1 MSKAPQS
8 NPNNNKAKP
17 NPSKGDKNSLTP
29 PNWKNSLF
37 FVLMLSMI
45 ILAFTIPSKQVSS
58 NEISLDQ
65 FKQYWEAGLVITD
78 NQAKQPLIIT
88 TTQNSPEMTISG
100 FISDNLPTIN
110 TNEKNDFNIMVH
122 LNSEG
127 QILQKLLKSNYQ
139 TVTSTALAPRG
150 ETLNFKQLK
159 KLIATKQINL
169 SNPEEHDLVLKINGN
184 NDFAFLEGRYYSIQP
199 TPQVTVEE
207 ESTGFLSQ
215 FKPKSQTAKP
225 PYSFITKFN
234 GFLNG
239 EQVQNLVGTAAK
251 AQTKSNVGRDILISL
266 LPFLVIGLII
276 FFIFK
281 QQMSSM
287 SGKGGP
293 MSMGKSKAKLMTKS
307 DNPITFEDVA
317 GVEESKEELSEIVEF
332 LADPKGFS
340 KLGGKIPK
348 GVLMVGPPGTGKTLL
363 AKAVAG
369 EAGVPFF
376 SLSGSDF
383 MEMFVGIGASRVRD
397 MFEQGRKNAP
407 CIIFI
412 DEIDAIGRARG
423 QGIGG
428 GHDER
433 EQTLNQMLVEMDGFD
448 GDSGVIIIAATNRPD
463 VLDPALL
470 RPGRFDRQVEIPL
483 PDVDG
488 RHEILKVHVKKAK
501 IKKGIDLR
509 VIARG
514 TPGFSGAELANLI
527 NEAALLAV
535 RRKKSS
541 IELDDLEEAR
551 DKVRWGKE
559 RRSLA
564 LSEKEKENTAYHEAG
579 HTILN
584 IICKE
589 TDPLH
594 KVTII
599 PRGPALGAMM
609 SLPNEDKYT
618 QRKGELLDR
627 LIVLMGGRVAEEIT
641 FGNVTNGASGDIQ
654 MATNIAKSM
663 VCKWGM
669 SDKLGMIEYGTADG
683 DAFHAKGKSYS
694 ENTAQLI
701 DEEVK
706 SLVNNAYKQAKDLL
720 IKNQDKLELIAQAL
734 IKHETLDAAHIEEL
748 MEHGEIQTPVKA
760 YVATK
765 KTTAKRAKKK
775 PATKKAQ
782 KKPKDPKTPAEEP
795 VIAEDKEKKDTKSPA
810 STKPAPAPPAKEAK
824 LSKATSTE
832 SGAKKTPDLFDAP
845 DSDSK

>member
-8 NPNNNKAKP
+8 NPTPNKPKP
-17 NPSKGDKNSLTP
+17 DPSKNNKNSLTP

-45 ILAFTIPSKQVSS
+45 VLAFTIPSKQISS
-58 NEISLDQ
+58 SEISLNQ
-65 FKQYWEAGLVITD
+65 FKKYWEADLIITD
-78 NQAKQPLIIT
+78 NQKEKPLIIT

-100 FISDNLPTIN
+100 FIRDDLPTVN
-110 TNEKNDFNIMVH
+110 TNEKNDFNLMVH
-122 LNSEG
+122 LNSES
-127 QILQKLLKSNYQ
+127 QILQDLLKSNYQ
-139 TVTSTALAPRG
+139 TVTAADLTPKG
-150 ETLNFKQLK
+150 ESINLKQLK
-159 KLIATKQINL
+159 KLIATKQIDL
-169 SNPEEHDLVLKINGN
+169 ANPQEHDLTLKISKD
-184 NDFAFLEGRYYSIQP
+184 NDFAYLEGRYYSIDT
-199 TPQVTVEE
+199 TPKTVEPE
-207 ESTGFLSQ
+207 PSTGIFSQ
-215 FKPKSQTAKP
+215 FTNKPKKASP
-225 PYSFITKFN
+225 PYAFTAKFN

-239 EQVQNLVGTAAK
+239 EQVQSMVGTAAI
-251 AQTKSNVGRDILISL
+251 AETKSHFTRDIIMSL

-293 MSMGKSKAKLMTKS
+293 MSLGKSKAKLMTKS
-307 DNPITFEDVA
+307 DNPITFADVA